1 MDQIRWVAFFSQTGG
16 EIADIAEKLGRWP
29 DVIVT
34 NARPKS
40 VRTLDPR
47 LEGKGVKVVTP
58 RPTPHDYRR
67 VLQNPGK
74 QKLLVTLHG
83 WLHIVPEHIVNEYE
97 IFNGHPGLITKYPEL
112 KGKDPQQRAIDEGYK
127 ICGSVIHKVIPA
139 VDEGEILYS
148 KQFFTKGLNIDQ
160 IYNKFKETSLSLWLK
175 FFEDRW

>member
-47 LEGKGVKVVTP
+47 LEDKGVKVVTP
-58 RPTPHDYRR
+58 RPTLHDYRR

-74 QKLLVTLHG
+74 QMLLVTLHG
-83 WLHIVPEHIVNEYE
+83 WLHIVPEQIVNEYE

-112 KGKDPQQRAIDEGYK
+112 KGKDPQQRAINGGYK

-148 KQFFTKGLNIDQ
+148 KQFFTKGLNTDQ
-160 IYNKFKETSLSLWLK
+160 IYSRFKEVSLDLWIE
-175 FFEDRW
+175 FFNEK